1 MTEPVI
7 LGEKRVDDDGMFFNP
22 DIQRTFLSRFS
33 RTTSVTGCGFEVE
46 VGTTGYTEGNTK
58 RGGRTYIRIKNDP
71 GQGVYFRVKT
81 ERYNKRSIDD
91 NSEYKDVVSGS
102 KNWDDGGI
110 EIVVGGDSGLDCI
123 SEALRFIAD
132 TLDEQTAASKNGK
145 YVSGEYSKSENRIVY
160 PCIVRKKGSENI
172 NKNMMELLD
181 SYTQNM

>member
-1 MTEPVI
+1 MMMGCFLTLIFNALFYPVSVELLPSPVAVLKLKLEQLDI
-7 LGEKRVDDDGMFFNP
+7 LKEIQKEADGLISELKTIRVKEC
-22 DIQRTFLSRFS
+22 I
-33 RTTSVTGCGFEVE
+33 
-46 VGTTGYTEGNTK
+46 
-58 RGGRTYIRIKNDP
+58 
-71 GQGVYFRVKT
+71 FRVKT

-110 EIVVGGDSGLDCI
+110 EIVVGGDGGLDCI